1 MVFVFYGCQVFRFE
15 VIRENRSTVNRM
27 KPQTV
32 KPQNR
37 KKPYSFTSTFPSA
50 VIPSALMYIS
60 WQVELL

>member
-37 KKPYSFTSTFPSA
+37 KKP
-50 VIPSALMYIS
+50 
-60 WQVELL
+60 